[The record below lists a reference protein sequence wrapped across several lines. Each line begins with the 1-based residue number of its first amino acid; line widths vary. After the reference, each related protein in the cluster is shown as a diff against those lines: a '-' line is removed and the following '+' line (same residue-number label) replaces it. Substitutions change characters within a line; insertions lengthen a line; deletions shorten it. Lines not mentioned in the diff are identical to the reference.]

1 MTTDPDAVWHRV
13 TVPPGTWT
21 RLAERPGWVRQLSGV
36 TGVLTYTR
44 SGRIQL
50 HGAGPWEVR
59 TSWYPDP
66 TAVEPEPAPEVEP
79 PVPPQPSQPLP
90 ATWTPPPVPTD
101 DRAWIQPPA
110 RRPVERARAEW
121 TIPAGDQRE
130 AFRRLYGVD
139 PAQPGGPVVEVR
151 EPRYGEIEA
160 RLRERGHRLEWDE
173 VDRQLRPGNAAD
185 QRLWHAGVGVYLDH
199 GGRRTGRLT
208 GARRRELAG
217 LDRQARDR
225 TLRAQVQGGGAPGT
239 TWDPTWTAEQR
250 REWAALLD
258 EERRGEDDAAWE
270 GAARRDVRADDQLGG
285 DDRAARRAALLIQ
298 ALVGGDP
305 AVPRVDQVTWAQ
317 TYGRPWRLV
326 PPTGA
331 RRADQTRHDGSGLR
345 VGDVIVV
352 RRNAGRRAWNPFGDE
367 DPDARYWATIIQ
379 RDDVLMDDLQG
390 DDGRPREAL
399 TFVDVGRTPRWVAIK
414 RHLLAAVVGSDRPG
428 RERDRVEYAAYA
440 RGQWHLRFGDD
451 A

>member
-79 PVPPQPSQPLP
+79 PVPP

-121 TIPAGDQRE
+121 TIPVGDQYE

-185 QRLWHAGVGVYLDH
+185 QRLWHAGVGAYLDH

-225 TLRAQVQGGGAPGT
+225 TLRAQVQGGAAPDT
-239 TWDPTWTAEQR
+239 PWDPTWTAEQR

-270 GAARRDVRADDQLGG
+270 GAARHDVVARDHEGSDGRAT
-285 DDRAARRAALLIQ
+285 RRAALLIQ
-298 ALVGGDP
+298 ALVCGDP
-305 AVPRVDQVTWAQ
+305 AVPRAEQVTWAQ
-317 TYGRPWRLV
+317 TIGRAWRLV
-326 PPTGA
+326 PPTDA
-331 RRADQTRHDGSGLR
+331 RRADQTRHDGSALR
-345 VGDVIVV
+345 VGDVIVM
-352 RRNAGRRAWNPFGDE
+352 RRNAGRRTWNPFGGD
-367 DPDARYWATIIQ
+367 DPDARYWATIIRRADVVLGAVLDPSQAEQAARWAAIQ
-379 RDDVLMDDLQG
+379 RQ
-390 DDGRPREAL
+390 
-399 TFVDVGRTPRWVAIK
+399 
-414 RHLLAAVVGSDRPG
+414 LLAAVVGSDRPG
-428 RERDRVEYAAYA
+428 RDRDRVEYAAYA
-440 RGQWHLRFGDD
+440 RGEWHLRFGDET
-451 A
+451 